1 MEAKGGRAM
10 PTVHALT
17 ARRAAEMHGRGAS
30 GPARASFL
38 TK

>member
-17 ARRAAEMHGRGAS
+17 ARAPRKCMVGELPVPQELPS
-30 GPARASFL
+30 
-38 TK
+38 